1 MDISSSNSCLISSVC
16 IHEKKKKQV
25 NECPSLDKIPL
36 EAQLL
41 EAQDPIWVH
50 LQQLHL
56 TLTMLSRKKTKKLKS
71 NN

>member
-1 MDISSSNSCLISSVC
+1 LNLNSGLLSKTIEKARRMDISSSNSCLISSVC

-41 EAQDPIWVH
+41 EAQDPI
-50 LQQLHL
+50 
-56 TLTMLSRKKTKKLKS
+56 
-71 NN
+71 